1 MTLHGGTRTSAGF
14 ARLALAAALLLAAS
28 GCGAVQ
34 AYQREKL
41 TDRIMTF
48 EAEAKEN
55 ARLVK
60 SLEAREGSTGGTGG
74 SGGGCACN

>member
-1 MTLHGGTRTSAGF
+1 MKPNPGTRMFAGLG
-14 ARLALAAALLLAAS
+14 RLAFAAALLLAAS

-48 EAEAKEN
+48 QADAKEN
-55 ARLVK
+55 ARMVK

-74 SGGGCACN
+74 AGGGCACN

>member
-1 MTLHGGTRTSAGF
+1 MSAGL
-14 ARLALAAALLLAAS
+14 ARLALAAALLLAAG
-28 GCGAVQ
+28 GCGSVA

-48 EAEAKEN
+48 EADAKEN

-60 SLEAREGSTGGTGG
+60 SLEAREGSTGGVGG